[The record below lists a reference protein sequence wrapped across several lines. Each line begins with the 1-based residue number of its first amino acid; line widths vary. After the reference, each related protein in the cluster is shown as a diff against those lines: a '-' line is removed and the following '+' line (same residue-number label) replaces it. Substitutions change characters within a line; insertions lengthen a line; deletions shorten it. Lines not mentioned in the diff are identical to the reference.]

1 MVALGTIVCIVYAIG
16 VVIAVALTDAR
27 PAARIALALVWPLG
41 PIAFLV
47 TISVLVV
54 AAMIAFPVFGAVA
67 ATAAALIWW
76 GLGD

>member
-1 MVALGTIVCIVYAIG
+1 MIASGTIVYIVYAIG

-47 TISVLVV
+47 TISALMV

-67 ATAAALIWW
+67 ATAAALGWW
-76 GLGD
+76 MLGG